1 MDELDGDKVRL
12 SDDHGRLAQRDIVQF
27 VNF

>member
-1 MDELDGDKVRL
+1 MDELDGDKDRL
-12 SDDHGRLAQRDIVQF
+12 SDDNGRQATRDIVQF